1 MNFYQHTQNW
11 FQGEIFEGKLMLISG
26 ILITVVSLLLWKFGT
41 TPNAK
46 SLITPLF
53 IVGLLFSIGTGSA
66 LLNYP
71 KRMDSS
77 KFAFNKNPKVF
88 IASEKKRVEDFQI
101 LYKYSVI
108 FAAVSFAL
116 TILAFGFMNNRTF
129 QSVCIGLMVVAV
141 ALIVIDHFSKE
152 RAQIY
157 YVEILNNL
165 EVK

>member
-11 FQGEIFEGKLMLISG
+11 FQGEIFEGKLILISG

-46 SLITPLF
+46 SLIIPLL
-53 IVGLLFSIGTGSA
+53 IVGLLFLIGTGSA

-77 KFAFNKNPKVF
+77 KFAFYENPKEF

-108 FAAVSFAL
+108 FAVVSFVL

-129 QSVCIGLMVVAV
+129 QSICFGLMVVAV
-141 ALIVIDHFSKE
+141 SLIVIDHFSKE
-152 RAQIY
+152 RA
-157 YVEILNNL
+157 
-165 EVK
+165 